1 MNMEAL
7 HVPSSEDTPAVI
19 LDAAAGRFEVSKRSL
34 PEDAATF
41 YAPVLEW
48 MMNYANHPN
57 EQTEFVFNLE
67 YFNTS
72 SAKQLFK
79 LLNILEQIS
88 KRKKAWVLWRYDK
101 GDQDMLASGERYSRL
116 TELKFKMEE
125 NPE

>member
-1 MNMEAL
+1 MEAL
-7 HVPSSEDTPAVI
+7 LVPSSEDTPAVT
-19 LDAAAGRFEVSKRSL
+19 LDAAAGKFEVAQRSL
-34 PEDAATF
+34 PEDAHTF

-48 MMNYANHPN
+48 MMGYAKEPN
-57 EQTEFVFNLE
+57 DNTEFIFNLE

-88 KRKKAWVLWRYDK
+88 KQKKVCVMWRYDK

-116 TELKFKMEE
+116 TELTFKMEE

>member
-1 MNMEAL
+1 MEAL
-7 HVPSSEDTPAVI
+7 FVPHSEDTPSVT
-19 LDAAAGRFEVSKRSL
+19 LDAASGKFEVSKRSL
-34 PEDAATF
+34 PEDAASF

-48 MMNYANHPN
+48 MVNYAKTPN
-57 EQTEFVFNLE
+57 ESTEFIFNLE

-88 KRKKAWVLWRYDK
+88 KQRSVCVLWRYDK

>member
-1 MNMEAL
+1 MEAL
-7 HVPSSEDTPAVI
+7 QITASEDTPAIV
-19 LDAAAGRFEVSKRSL
+19 LDMVNGKFEVSQRSL

-48 MMNYANHPN
+48 MMNYSKAPS
-57 EQTEFVFNLE
+57 EKTVFTFNLE

-88 KRKKAWVLWRYDK
+88 KEKTVSVLWCYDK
-101 GDQDMLASGERYSRL
+101 GDQDMLASGERYARL
-116 TELKFKMEE
+116 TKLTFEMKE
-125 NPE
+125 NQ